1 MKDNNAFG
9 ALSDE
14 AKKTKSSESATA
26 AASAGTAGN
35 DQAPAT
41 TIPSEPTNEQDSSW
55 TVQSSSKPRRL
66 VPQFSLTRQD
76 LGTDKSAAK
85 PVAHHPTGH
94 HGEMPKKKSKFPLLS
109 ASPYLH
115 AIDFSLSQW

>member
-14 AKKTKSSESATA
+14 AKKTKTSESAVASA
-26 AASAGTAGN
+26 AAA
-35 DQAPAT
+35 DD
-41 TIPSEPTNEQDSSW
+41 PSEPSSTSNNGAEQDSSW

-76 LGTDKSAAK
+76 LGTDKSASK
-85 PVAHHPTGH
+85 PAIQHPAAHHS
-94 HGEMPKKKSKFPLLS
+94 EAPKKKSKLPL
-109 ASPYLH
+109 
-115 AIDFSLSQW
+115 SLYQFFL